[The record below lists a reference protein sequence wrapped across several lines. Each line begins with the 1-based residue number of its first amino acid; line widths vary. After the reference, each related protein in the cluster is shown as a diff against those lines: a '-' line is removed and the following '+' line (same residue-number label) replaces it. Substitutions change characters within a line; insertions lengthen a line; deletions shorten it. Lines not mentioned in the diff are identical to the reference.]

1 MRLPSAQS
9 ISILMTPGHF
19 DPITVALEED
29 IGAGDI
35 TTEFFVPETS
45 RSSGRILAR
54 EKAIVAGTQI
64 AAAVFRRVDPSINIQ
79 VAVADGAEVNSGDVI
94 AEMQGLA
101 RPILKAERVALNFLQ
116 HLSGIATL
124 TRQFVA
130 AAGNEHVKILDTR
143 KTTPGLREL
152 EKAAVVAGGGANH
165 RFGLYDMVLVKDNHL
180 ATSLGFSEFAN
191 RIRQVREAR
200 PNVRIEVEAD
210 NLEQVRNFVGLEG
223 VDVILLDNMTPA
235 QIREAVALRKD
246 EMKFEASGGITLKNI
261 RRIAATGV
269 DYISIGAL
277 THSARAIDFS
287 LEMTHVGG

>member
-54 EKAIVAGTQI
+54 EKAIVAGAQT
-64 AAAVFRRVDPSINIQ
+64 AAEVFRRVDPSIKIQ

-130 AAGNEHVKILDTR
+130 AAGNEHVTILDTR